1 LGFFGL
7 FLASGQVSVPAS
19 FGRQGIVR
27 ESGRRSRGRKL
38 RQMGEKL
45 QAICV
50 RGYKLVAH
58 AKSNCLDQSIQKSCL
73 LSRQGQKFQARSQV
87 RDHKP
92 SFRGS
97 QSPYRA
103 DGDKVLLFLGR
114 ALAGGAYFQQ
124 KLLLYGQPC
133 GQPWIPRQK

>member
-27 ESGRRSRGRKL
+27 ENGRRSRGRQL

-58 AKSNCLDQSIQKSCL
+58 AESYCLDPRIQKSRL
-73 LSRQGQKFQARSQV
+73 QSRQGQKFQARSQV
-87 RDHKP
+87 RDQKP
-92 SFRGS
+92 SFRVS

-103 DGDKVLLFLGR
+103 DGDKVLLFFGR
-114 ALAGGAYFQQ
+114 ELAEGAYFQ
-124 KLLLYGQPC
+124 
-133 GQPWIPRQK
+133 